1 MQRECSVR
9 VSKASGQDGAEP
21 RQNTENVKPP
31 IDEGDM
37 QKDGP
42 PCDD

>member
-21 RQNTENVKPP
+21 RQNTKSVKPP
-31 IDEGDM
+31 IDERDM

-42 PCDD
+42 PWDD